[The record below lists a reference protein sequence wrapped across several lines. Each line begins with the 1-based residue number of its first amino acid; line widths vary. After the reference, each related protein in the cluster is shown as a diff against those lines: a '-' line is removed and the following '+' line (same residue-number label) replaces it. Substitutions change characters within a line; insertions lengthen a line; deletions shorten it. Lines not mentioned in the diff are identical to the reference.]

1 MTDDPTIHTPSDFEF
16 PAEKPA
22 VAAGSEAAADAA
34 TADAAERDTATWDAP
49 PTGPSAAEAWEEV
62 VVRLRELG
70 DAISAWTK
78 AAADTPENRKH
89 LEEVRSGVNEV
100 ARQANDA
107 FSSVASGDV
116 GRQISEGATQM
127 GHAIGEGAQELGA
140 AAAPHVASMFAGL
153 ADMFGHAAQKVGES
167 VPPPAPSDAQASV
180 GAEPA
185 EPAPEAP
192 VAPQPPVPPTDESE

>member
-49 PTGPSAAEAWEEV
+49 PTGPSAA
-62 VVRLRELG
+62 
-70 DAISAWTK
+70 DAWTK